1 MSSCTSHLEI
11 PHVKHFA
18 CCLEHSHIERE
29 LSSPFFLPGNQGS
42 TILCTVLS
50 GPPAKHVHRDLE
62 GGVTWAPGV
71 WGQTGCGREL
81 GGQLFP
87 FPTGEGRLINMAT
100 SSAPGAVVKLLVF

>member
-62 GGVTWAPGV
+62 GGVTWALVSGV
-71 WGQTGCGREL
+71 KQGVAGSL
-81 GGQLFP
+81 VVSYFP
-87 FPTGEGRLINMAT
+87 FPLEREG
-100 SSAPGAVVKLLVF
+100 S